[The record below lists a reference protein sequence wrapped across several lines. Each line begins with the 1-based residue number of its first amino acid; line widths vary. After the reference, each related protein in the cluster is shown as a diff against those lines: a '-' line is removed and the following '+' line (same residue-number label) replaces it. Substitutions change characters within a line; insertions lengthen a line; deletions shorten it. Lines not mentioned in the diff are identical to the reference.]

1 MVDFLSPAE
10 RSVRMSRIKS
20 KDTVPEVALRK
31 ALHALGFR
39 FRLNGRKLPGKPD
52 IVLAKYRTA
61 IFVHGCFWHRH
72 SNCKIATTPKS
83 NTAFWLEK
91 FDRNVRRDARVSEE
105 LELLGWKVLTVWE
118 CELSSAKAIRAAAAT
133 VADRVGA
140 NVTYA
145 VD

>member
-39 FRLNGRKLPGKPD
+39 FRLNGRKLPGKLD
-52 IVLAKYRTA
+52 LVLSKYRTA
-61 IFVHGCFWHRH
+61 VFVHSCFWHRH

-83 NTAFWLEK
+83 NTAFWVDK
-91 FDRNVRRDARVSEE
+91 FDRNVQRDARVSQE
-105 LELLGWKVLTVWE
+105 LKLLG
-118 CELSSAKAIRAAAAT
+118 
-133 VADRVGA
+133 
-140 NVTYA
+140 
-145 VD
+145 

>member
-52 IVLAKYRTA
+52 IVLSKYRTA

-72 SNCKIATTPKS
+72 SNCRIATLPKS
-83 NTAFWLEK
+83 NTVFWVEK
-91 FDRNVRRDARVSEE
+91 FDRNVRRDTRVIGE
-105 LELLGWKVLTVWE
+105 LEQLGWAVLIVWE
-118 CELSSAKAIRAAAAT
+118 CELSSKKDISDVVAKIASMLRP
-133 VADRVGA
+133 
-140 NVTYA
+140 
-145 VD
+145 